1 MEAVDPNIAVGHH
14 AVESNI
20 NVTMRIFGGQVK
32 RLAIPRDSGREKA
45 SGWAAWIF
53 LVNGTGNAPIM
64 RHGDVLPAGIVH
76 RGLFRMSLVTL
87 QKLPSGIEFDDGAH
101 GSLSACGKR
110 RKRRKRENGKLKG
123 RHENLHRVE
132 PGEFPDSI
140 KSAHSDTCEGNAL
153 MRSL

>member
-20 NVTMRIFGGQVK
+20 DAPMHIFGGQIK

-45 SGWAAWIF
+45 AGRATLIL
-53 LVNGTGNAPIM
+53 LVNGTGNAPVV
-64 RHGDVLPAGIVH
+64 RYGDVLPAGIVH
-76 RGLFRMSLVTL
+76 RGLFRMSRVTL

-101 GSLSACGKR
+101 RSLSACGKR
-110 RKRRKRENGKLKG
+110 RKRRKHESGKQKG
-123 RHENLHRVE
+123 QLENLHGAE
-132 PGEFPDSI
+132 PCKFPDSI
-140 KSAHSDTCEGNAL
+140 ESAHSDACEGNAL